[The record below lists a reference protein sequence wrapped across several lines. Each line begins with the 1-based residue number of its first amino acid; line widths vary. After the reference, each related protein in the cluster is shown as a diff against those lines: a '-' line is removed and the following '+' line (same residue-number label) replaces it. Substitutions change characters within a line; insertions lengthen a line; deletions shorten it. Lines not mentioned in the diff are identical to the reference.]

1 MSKNL
6 HGLWPDIR
14 RQAKLACDQNKLIEP
29 FLKDHILAF
38 EDDQVAKALSHF
50 VVDKIQ
56 LPQAMQEDFYQLF
69 TKHLKQADLNHMLYH
84 DIIAITKRDP
94 ACNNPLEALL
104 FSKGL
109 HALINHRVAHKLAK
123 VQYQTALYLNYLS
136 CIHFGVDIHPH
147 AQIAAGLFIDH
158 GDSLV
163 IGETSV
169 IDEDVSIL
177 QDVTLGGTGKDKGDR
192 HPKIKKGVLIG
203 AGAKILG
210 NIKIGKYT
218 KIGASSVVLEDV
230 PPYSTAVGVPARV
243 ISRHPDRVP
252 SEDMDHHL
260 D

>member
-6 HGLWPDIR
+6 NELWPDM
-14 RQAKLACDQNKLIEP
+14 QKKAKLACKENELIKP
-29 FLKDHILAF
+29 FLQQYILAF
-38 EDDQVAKALSHF
+38 NEDQVAEALSHF
-50 VVDKIQ
+50 VLDKIQ
-56 LPQAMQEDFYQLF
+56 LPASMQENFYKLF
-69 TKHLKQADLNHMLYH
+69 TKHLKQTDISRLLHD

-109 HALINHRVAHKLAK
+109 HALISHRIAHKLAK
-123 VQYQTALYLNYLS
+123 TQYQTALYLNYLG
-136 CIHFGVDIHPH
+136 CIHFGVDIHPK
-147 AQIAAGLFIDH
+147 AKIAAGLFIDH

-163 IGETSV
+163 IGETCV

-177 QDVTLGGTGKDKGDR
+177 QDVTLGGTGKERGDR

-210 NIKIGKYT
+210 NIKIGKYS

-230 PPYSTAVGVPARV
+230 PAYSTAVGVPARV
-243 ISRHPDRVP
+243 ISKHPDRIP